1 MCIIICTAATLT
13 TNIDGEACQGETWI
27 LTCTGRSHTHRWILE
42 TEGSQ
47 STDDMTYTAGQS
59 VPGTILQGPYNF
71 TLVSASNDWF
81 ESIVSTVLTT
91 TLNNTVA
98 KCGDIQSEAQPVTIR
113 IAGSIARLV
122 LRVALYMQP
131 GTIHYL

>member
-1 MCIIICTAATLT
+1 MISTAATLT

-27 LTCTGRSHTHRWILE
+27 LTCTGRSHTHRWTIE

-47 STDDMTYTAGQS
+47 SIIDARMSYTASQS
-59 VPGTILQGPYNF
+59 VPGTSHKGPYNF
-71 TLVSASNDWF
+71 TLVSASNNMF

-91 TLNNTVA
+91 AQNNTVA

-113 IAGSIARLV
+113 IAGSI
-122 LRVALYMQP
+122 
-131 GTIHYL
+131 